1 MRPTI
6 PRLAVLILIT
16 LLILVPTG
24 SVSYAADFTVDQK
37 LTSADFTTDAPANV
51 PDLEFGQA
59 VAVAGNWMAVG
70 APNDNSGQGVV
81 YLYERVSGAWAYRRQ
96 IVQPNLQAGAQ
107 FGAAVDIYEA
117 GGLVTV
123 IIGAPLFDSAQTNQG
138 RVFIFS
144 DVDTGAGLAFALVTI
159 NPDTPETDGHFGASV
174 ALFADNAAIGSPN
187 HGVSDE
193 GLVIIRG
200 RNVGGSNSWGQ
211 IGLTKTGPIGSSFG
225 TSVDLHGEYLIVG
238 APLAENV
245 AAVRGGAAY
254 VYRQDL
260 GGANAWGIKH
270 TLFPS
275 AGQAGHMFGQ
285 SVGIWDSNLGAADS
299 TSRSVVGAP
308 LFDTGNIDAGRVTF
322 FTDATSSGQFDG
334 PNANSQYGYSV
345 ALEGADAIASRP
357 TETVSSQ
364 PNTGQVNTFTF
375 NGTNWVTNTINLTQ
389 TGAQAN
395 YFYGYSVDLSGSVAV
410 IGAPGS
416 REDALNLPPGA
427 IRAGIVETLEKPGP
441 TWAKD
446 TDSYVIAR
454 VDLPNTA
461 IGQFFGQA
469 VDMTDEWL
477 VVGVPFDS
485 MTSINRGTVYV
496 YRNISGVWT
505 PHSRLTG
512 LYSGASSQSTFG
524 SSVSVYGN
532 RIVVGAPSESSFPTS
547 VAGAGSFFV
556 YEFSSPTW
564 REVAQISSPNPSL
577 NAGFGASL
585 DLEGDVLVVGAP
597 GENGGRG
604 RAYAYRDLSAFTSPL
619 TLDIAAAAVGSQTGS
634 AVSVHDPAPGT
645 PNDEVIAVG
654 GRLQSGNQGAAYVLS
669 GASFST
675 VTTLV
680 DPAPGANN
688 YFGFSVSIDD
698 GRVAVGAPGEGDP
711 SGRVMVF
718 SGSGYSTVDTLTR
731 PTGASQ
737 FGYDVHLL
745 GGSLVVG
752 SPSTATNTGAAHV
765 FAFTAGAWTE
775 QGPLAPTD
783 LATSDGYGTS
793 VTQISGQ
800 YVAAAP
806 SQDANGIDAS
816 GAAYV
821 FSLAPEV
828 TVTPTTL
835 SVAEEGTTTD
845 TFTVS
850 LNQAPAT
857 NVTIQLTF
865 DTQVQVDTGSGF
877 GASPQ
882 TVTLTPA
889 NATTGVTVTVRA
901 VDDPIDEADPHSTTI
916 TTAATSSATPRFNG
930 LTVDD
935 VTVEI
940 ADNDTAGVSITQ
952 TASTTAVTEAGG
964 TDTYTIVLDTQPSAT
979 VNVAI
984 TFPATDLIVEGD
996 TDGTYNTTF
1005 TTGNWN
1011 VAQEIT
1017 VEAVNDRNFEG
1028 DHSGSLVHAFTS
1040 SDAAYQGITAEVD
1053 GTTSTNTVTANITDN
1068 ETLEMRWVNL
1078 TNSGAEGTTY
1088 SQNVEMFI
1096 TSNPTGGTPENE
1108 VAITFEAPIT
1118 FITAEAAD
1126 IQVLFLSQTINAGNF
1141 SGTQFTVFH
1150 DFLNDALVEGDETFS
1165 MAIDVTTPYTGLTVG
1180 ADHTATITDANNASL
1195 TLTGA
1200 AVVPESVG
1208 TIPLTVT
1215 LNIPGGATL
1224 QESVTV
1230 AVNLN
1235 DTTATYAAGAG
1246 DFSFDGPANTVN
1258 VTFPAGSGNGDAEV
1272 IDVNINEDV
1281 LVEGF
1286 ENFSASLGTVTGP
1299 ATAGPSL
1306 QIITLI
1312 DNESATVSFVTTS
1325 SSAPEG
1331 TTPHTV
1337 QTVLDITSVGT
1348 GTPALQGAVLVDV
1361 TQTPDS
1367 ATTPA
1372 DYTLTTTSVTFPA
1385 GAVDGTTRLIDIAI
1399 NDDGIDELA
1408 ETFDL
1413 GIDVVTGPATASG
1426 THTVTIIDD
1435 DEADIIVT
1443 ESGDTTEVAEGGAGD
1458 SYTVVLGSQ
1467 PAADVTIT
1475 ISFDAAQLV
1484 VNGDTDGTT
1493 SITFTPSDWDD
1504 VQTVTVAAVDDTLV
1518 EANPH
1523 TSLITQGVSSTDP
1536 VYAAFDPAD
1545 VNVSITEN
1553 DIVNIALLGT
1563 STSINETAGPL
1574 SLTTRLEIISNGTP
1588 GGTLTTPLTA
1598 QVVLTEGTAV
1608 QGSDYSI
1615 STVNFTF
1622 PAGTAHNAT
1631 QPVEVG
1637 IINDRLLEPSETFT
1651 VSLTLVSG
1659 QGTVSGSN
1667 EVTITDNEVGVFSFN
1682 LASDSTSEAV
1692 GTYNRFARLTI
1703 TGTGDGTTFRIQD
1716 AASVVLT
1723 DTPGTAATPADYT
1736 LSTTVLNVPANAGSP
1751 LDMSFDAA
1759 IVSDLVFEADETF
1772 TIGFGAITGNGALSS
1787 TGTHVVTITDDE
1799 TVSIALAPA
1808 TVTVAE
1814 SAATHTSTTTLTVTG
1829 TGTGT
1834 ASIQDAV
1841 AVPVLYTEGT
1851 ATEPEDFTTGA
1862 ASITF
1867 AAGATSASTQDITVG
1882 ILDDDIDENDE
1893 TFTIGLDTSVA
1904 TSDIT
1909 FGNAA
1914 TVVTITDDDT
1924 ASITVTQSGGTTAV
1938 VEGGALDTYDVVLTS
1953 EPTADVTVTLTFDAQ
1968 VEVSTDGVNF
1978 NPSPVVLTFTPGNWD
1993 TVRTLV
1999 VQAVNDTVVEGLHS
2013 STIVQTAESL
2023 DLVYDAI
2030 DPADVI
2036 VSITDNDTAEV
2047 IFSSAGFATVEGA
2060 VFSPGMTLKITGNGA
2075 DGGSIAAP
2083 IVVDLLLTLGTA
2095 EASDVTVTTAQATF
2109 PAGATHDTVVNTH
2122 SVTVVNDLVVER
2134 TEDFSLALNIAS
2146 GLATTTA
2153 SNSYTI
2159 TSDDTA
2165 VIGFAAA
2172 SSSAPESLTPHAV
2185 NASITLG
2192 GTGTGVAS
2200 IEEAITVAVFDV
2212 SGAATTPADYTL
2224 TTTSITFAA
2233 NSLNAATATVNSA
2246 IVNDN
2251 LIEGNHD
2258 FILGFGA
2265 VTTDLTGVSASGAH
2279 TVTIFDDDFAG
2290 VEIIETAGDT
2300 IVTEGGATDTF
2311 TITLTAEPTSDVT
2324 ITFDVGTQV
2333 TFAPNPLVISP
2344 ANWNVPQT
2352 VTVTAVDDPVIEGA
2366 HSATVG
2372 FTFTGDAN
2380 FAVIT
2385 PNSISI
2391 VVDIIDN
2398 DNPAVLLVESGG
2410 NTAVVE
2416 GVSDDTF
2423 TVALQS
2429 QPSAPVTVTVVG
2441 DAQLVTPAAL
2451 TFDGTNW
2458 NVPQTVTASA
2468 VVDLVYEGAHTGTYT
2483 FTVTSGDA
2491 NYNGLTVAPLTVSI
2505 TDGVSS
2511 LIDNGSFEVQGET
2524 PQNALRWVE
2533 RFLTTTDRRLC
2544 NASAPAEGLC
2554 GYRFQFFGPSN
2565 ANRQIRQN
2573 HPAPAWGFAGDVL
2586 NFSVQAK
2593 ATDIQEGVRARLVV
2607 FYEDG
2612 TVVPTILTLPG
2623 GTYPYTTFT
2632 GSVTLTGR
2640 VERVVVRI
2648 QVGNRTGTM
2657 FVDDVELLYT
2667 PSGLVTPPRSAEGFG
2682 LPTAPTTPELPTESG
2697 GGEVDGLLPL
2707 PPAP

>member
-81 YLYERVSGAWAYRRQ
+81 YLYERVSGAWAYRTQ
-96 IVQPNLQAGAQ
+96 LTEPAAQAGSQ
-107 FGAAVDIYEA
+107 FGAAVDVYEA
-117 GGLVTV
+117 SGLVTV
-123 IIGAPLFDSAQTNQG
+123 IVGAPLYDGGSVNQG
-138 RVFIFS
+138 RAYVFNDTNTGTGLSFS
-144 DVDTGAGLAFALVTI
+144 ATTLESPIA
-159 NPDTPETDGHFGASV
+159 ETDGHFGASV
-174 ALFADNAAIGSPN
+174 ALFADRAAIGAPN
-187 HGVSDE
+187 IGANDD
-193 GLVIIRG
+193 GLVNIRG
-200 RNVGGSNSWGQ
+200 RNVGAPNLWGT
-211 IGLTKTGPIGSSFG
+211 IVTSKTGSSGSGFG

-238 APLAENV
+238 APLAENISF
-245 AAVRGGAAY
+245 VRTGTAY

-260 GGANAWGIKH
+260 GGADAWGLKH
-270 TLFPS
+270 TLLP
-275 AGQAGHMFGQ
+275 ATGQAGQMFGQ

-299 TSRSVVGAP
+299 TSRSVVGSP

-446 TDSYVIAR
+446 TDSYVIAT

-461 IGQFFGQA
+461 SNQFFGFSVAQSG
-469 VDMTDEWL
+469 EWL
-477 VVGVPFDS
+477 AIGV
-485 MTSINRGTVYV
+485 RGDGLKGTGAGAVYM
-496 YRNISGVWT
+496 YRNVAGAWV

-512 LYSGASSQSTFG
+512 LYANAGDAFG
-524 SSVSVYGN
+524 GSVALDGTTL
-532 RIVVGAPSESSFPTS
+532 VVGASNSESFPADLS
-547 VAGAGSFFV
+547 LSGAV
-556 YEFSSPTW
+556 YVFTFNGTAW
-564 REVAQISSPNPSL
+564 QQQVVRNSPNAQV
-577 NAGFGASL
+577 NGFFGGSV
-585 DLEGDVLVVGAP
+585 DIHGDIIVVGAP
-597 GENGGRG
+597 GENSQTGRV
-604 RAYAYRDLSAFTSPL
+604 YIYRDLL
-619 TLDIAAAAVGSQTGS
+619 TLSNPITVEGTVGEFIFGWS
-634 AVSVHDPAPGT
+634 VSVYDPDDSIA
-645 PNDEVIAVG
+645 NNEQIAVG
-654 GRLQSGNQGAAYVLS
+654 APGDDGAAYVLT
-669 GASFST
+669 GATFST
-675 VTTLV
+675 ITPLIDPNPTTSGEFGSDVSIFNNRVLVGKPSTSTPSNDAAYIFSGTGFTDVVTLV
-680 DPAPGANN
+680 QPTDAVSFGSSVDLNDSQAIVGAGSTAGFRGLAAVYSRTAETWSELGQLLPA
-688 YFGFSVSIDD
+688 D
-698 GRVAVGAPGEGDP
+698 AVGGDE
-711 SGRVMVF
+711 F
-718 SGSGYSTVDTLTR
+718 SKDLV
-731 PTGASQ
+731 
-737 FGYDVHLL
+737 L
-745 GGSLVVG
+745 G
-752 SPSTATNTGAAHV
+752 NN
-765 FAFTAGAWTE
+765 
-775 QGPLAPTD
+775 
-783 LATSDGYGTS
+783 
-793 VTQISGQ
+793 GQ
-800 YVAAAP
+800 YIVSASAH
-806 SQDANGIDAS
+806 DANSVLNS

-964 TDTYTIVLDTQPSAT
+964 NDTYTIVLDTQPSAT

-1068 ETLEMRWVNL
+1068 ETLELRWVNA
-1078 TNSGAEGTTY
+1078 TGSGAEGTTY
-1088 SQNVEMFI
+1088 TQNVVMDI
-1096 TSNPTGGTPENE
+1096 TSDPTGGTPQNE
-1108 VAITFEAPIT
+1108 VAISLEAPIT

-1141 SGTQFTVFH
+1141 SGTQFSVFH

-1258 VTFPAGSGNGDAEV
+1258 VTFPAGSGNGDTEV
-1272 IDVNINEDV
+1272 IDVNITEDV
-1281 LVEGF
+1281 LVEGS

-1385 GAVDGTTRLIDIAI
+1385 GAVDGTTRLIDIDI

-1458 SYTVVLGSQ
+1458 SYTIVLGSQ
-1467 PAADVTIT
+1467 PAENVTIT

-1518 EANPH
+1518 ETNPH

-1723 DTPGTAATPADYT
+1723 DTPGTAATPTDYT

-1787 TGTHVVTITDDE
+1787 TGTHTVTITDDE

-1814 SAATHTSTTTLTVTG
+1814 SAGTHVSTATLTVTG
-1829 TGTGT
+1829 TGTGP
-1834 ASIQDAV
+1834 ASIQSALV
-1841 AVPVLYTEGT
+1841 VPVLYTEGT

-1867 AAGATSASTQDITVG
+1867 AAGATSGATQDITVG

-2172 SSSAPESLTPHAV
+2172 TSSAPESLTPHAV

-2233 NSLNAATATVNSA
+2233 GSLNAATATVNSA

-2258 FILGFGA
+2258 FVLGFGT

-2511 LIDNGSFEVQGET
+2511 LIDNGGFEVQGET

>member
-6 PRLAVLILIT
+6 PRLAVLILLT
-16 LLILVPTG
+16 VLILLPTG

-37 LTSADFTTDAPANV
+37 LTSADFTVDAPANT
-51 PDLEFGQA
+51 PNLEFGQA

-70 APNDNSGQGVV
+70 APNDHDSTGVV
-81 YLYERVSGAWAYRRQ
+81 YLYERVSGAWAYRTQ
-96 IVQPNLQAGAQ
+96 IIQPNLQAGAQ

-123 IIGAPLFDSAQTNQG
+123 IIGAPLFDAAQTNQG

-144 DVDTGAGLAFALVTI
+144 DVDNGAGLAFALVTI
-159 NPDTPETDGHFGASV
+159 NADTPETDGHFGASV
-174 ALFADNAAIGSPN
+174 ALFANVAAIGSPN
-187 HGVSDE
+187 HGGSDE

-238 APLAENV
+238 APLAENISF
-245 AAVRGGAAY
+245 VRTGTAY

-260 GGANAWGIKH
+260 GGADAWGLKH
-270 TLFPS
+270 TLLP
-275 AGQAGHMFGQ
+275 ATGQAGQMFGQ
-285 SVGIWDSNLGAADS
+285 SVGIWDSNLGTADS
-299 TSRSVVGAP
+299 TSRSVIGSP
-308 LFDTGNIDAGRVTF
+308 LFDDGAFTDSGRVTF
-322 FTDATSSGQFDG
+322 FTDAANSGQFTG
-334 PNANSQYGYSV
+334 EIANQQYGYSV
-345 ALEGADAIASRP
+345 ALEGAEAIAGGP

-375 NGTNWVTNTINLTQ
+375 NGTNWVTNTLNLTQ

-395 YFYGYSVDLSGSVAV
+395 YFYGYSVDLSGFVAV

-416 REDALNLPPGA
+416 LEDALNLPPGA
-427 IRAGIVETLEKPGP
+427 VRAGIVETLEKPG
-441 TWAKD
+441 TGWLKD

-461 IGQFFGQA
+461 INQSFGHSVAQSG
-469 VDMTDEWL
+469 EWL
-477 VVGVPFDS
+477 AIGV
-485 MTSINRGTVYV
+485 RGDGLKGANAGAVYM
-496 YRNISGVWT
+496 YRSVAGAWV

-512 LYSGASSQSTFG
+512 LYANAGDAFGGRVALDGTTLVVSASNSESFPGNLNFSGTVYVFTFNGTAWRQQVARNSPNAQANGFFG
-524 SSVSVYGN
+524 SSIDIHGDI
-532 RIVVGAPSESSFPTS
+532 IVVGASGENSQTGRVYIYRDLVTLTNPITVEGSVGEFGFGGAVSVYDPDAS
-547 VAGAGSFFV
+547 VANN
-556 YEFSSPTW
+556 E
-564 REVAQISSPNPSL
+564 QI
-577 NAGFGASL
+577 A
-585 DLEGDVLVVGAP
+585 VGAP
-597 GENGGRG
+597 GG
-604 RAYAYRDLSAFTSPL
+604 D
-619 TLDIAAAAVGSQTGS
+619 
-634 AVSVHDPAPGT
+634 
-645 PNDEVIAVG
+645 
-654 GRLQSGNQGAAYVLS
+654 GAAYVLTGATFSTSTPLINPDPTANGEFGSDVSIFNNRVLVGKPSSSAPSNDAAYIFS
-669 GASFST
+669 GAGFAD
-675 VTTLV
+675 VATLAQ
-680 DPAPGANN
+680 P
-688 YFGFSVSIDD
+688 
-698 GRVAVGAPGEGDP
+698 
-711 SGRVMVF
+711 
-718 SGSGYSTVDTLTR
+718 
-731 PTGASQ
+731 
-737 FGYDVHLL
+737 
-745 GGSLVVG
+745 
-752 SPSTATNTGAAHV
+752 
-765 FAFTAGAWTE
+765 AGAEWF
-775 QGPLAPTD
+775 
-783 LATSDGYGTS
+783 GTS
-793 VTQISGQ
+793 VDLNDSQAIVGALNSGGFRGLATVYSRAAETWTELGQLLPADAVVGDQFGNDLVLGSDGQ
-800 YVAAAP
+800 YIAGAP
-806 SQDANGIDAS
+806 ANAANGIFNS

-828 TVTPTTL
+828 TVDPTAL
-835 SVAEEGTTTD
+835 SVDEEGETTD

-865 DTQVQVDTGSGF
+865 PTQVQVDTGSGF

-901 VDDPIDEADPHSTTI
+901 IDDPIDEADPHTTTI

-930 LTVDD
+930 LAVDD

-952 TASTTAVTEAGG
+952 TGSSTAVTEAGG
-964 TDTYTIVLDTQPSAT
+964 NDTYTIVLDTQPSAT

-1028 DHSGSLVHAFTS
+1028 DHSGDLVHAFTS

-1053 GTTSTNTVTANITDN
+1053 GTTATNTITANITDN
-1068 ETLEMRWVNL
+1068 ETVELRWVNL

-1088 SQNVEMFI
+1088 IQNVEMFI

-1141 SGTQFTVFH
+1141 SGTQFSVFH

-1258 VTFPAGSGNGDAEV
+1258 VTFPAGSGNGDTEV
-1272 IDVNINEDV
+1272 VDVNINEDV

-1385 GAVDGTTRLIDIAI
+1385 GAVDGTTRLIDIDI

-1458 SYTVVLGSQ
+1458 SYTIVLGSQ

-1523 TSLITQGVSSTDP
+1523 TSLITQGVSSADP

-1574 SLTTRLEIISNGTP
+1574 SLTARLEIISNGTP
-1588 GGTLTTPLTA
+1588 GGTLTAPLTA
-1598 QVVLTEGTAV
+1598 QAVLTAGTAV

-1631 QPVEVG
+1631 QPVEVV
-1637 IINDRLLEPSETFT
+1637 IINDRLLEASETFT

-1667 EVTITDNEVGVFSFN
+1667 EVTITDDEVGVFSFN
-1682 LASDSTSEAV
+1682 LASDSTSEAA

-1703 TGTGDGTTFRIQD
+1703 TGTGGGTTFRIQD

-1814 SAATHTSTTTLTVTG
+1814 SAATHTSTATLTVTG
-1829 TGTGT
+1829 TGTGP
-1834 ASIQDAV
+1834 ASIQSALV
-1841 AVPVLYTEGT
+1841 VPVLYTEGT

-1953 EPTADVTVTLTFDAQ
+1953 EPTAEVTVTLTFDAQ

-2153 SNSYTI
+2153 SNNYTI

-2165 VIGFAAA
+2165 VIGFAAT

-2200 IEEAITVAVFDV
+2200 IEEAITVVVIDAP
-2212 SGAATTPADYTL
+2212 GTATTPADYTL
-2224 TTTSITFAA
+2224 TTISITFPAG
-2233 NSLNAATATVNSA
+2233 SLNAATTTINSA
-2246 IVNDN
+2246 IVNDA

-2258 FILGFGA
+2258 FVLGFGA

-2380 FAVIT
+2380 FAAIT

-2441 DAQLVTPAAL
+2441 DAQLITPAAL

-2511 LIDNGSFEVQGET
+2511 VIDNGGFEVQGET

-2682 LPTAPTTPELPTESG
+2682 LPTAPTTPELPTQSG